1 MRTEAT
7 RPGEFLLSEGPG
19 AISRDR
25 GTIAANLALDAG
37 TVLGKRTKGTS
48 ATVTADSGNTG
59 DGTVG
64 SISLGNKSLFGD
76 YVVTFIEPAADSG
89 QFSVED
95 PNGKNIGTGTVG
107 SQFQK
112 EGMTFTISDGATDFV
127 AGDRFVISVNE
138 GTGEFA
144 EYDPSA
150 ADGTERAAA
159 LLYEPVDTSDGAAA
173 DALVIARMAE
183 ADGDQLT
190 GLDAAAEGQLAEQF
204 LIVR

>member
-25 GTIAANLALDAG
+25 GTIAANLTLDAG

-59 DGTVG
+59 DGSITN
-64 SISLGNKSLFGD
+64 ISLGNKSKYGV
-76 YVVTFIEPAADSG
+76 YVLTIIEPAADSG
-89 QFSVED
+89 QFQVED
-95 PNGKNIGTGTVG
+95 PDGRNIGTGTVG

-112 EGMTFTISDGATDFV
+112 EGLTLTVTDGSTDF
-127 AGDRFVISVNE
+127 ASGDRFEISVAE
-138 GTGEFA
+138 GSGEYA
-144 EYDPSA
+144 EYDPAA